1 MLLKNQE
8 DKINLMEKKERL
20 MEGDED
26 DDLMGEDL
34 EMIKANM

>member
-20 MEGDED
+20 LEGDED